1 MKLWKRRWSRQKQSF
16 RKWSIRT
23 VCDDNG
29 NNEEEWAAVAREDF
43 ELSEDT
49 VSLLI
54 GMGFTMDHA
63 LEAIESTR
71 LNRMEFVM

>member
-1 MKLWKRRWSRQKQSF
+1 MLENVVDLVLKQSF
-16 RKWSIRT
+16 WKWSIGT

-29 NNEEEWAAVAREDF
+29 NNEEEWAAVARDDF
-43 ELSEDT
+43 ELNKDT

-71 LNRMEFVM
+71 SNRMEIVM